1 MKKLILIC
9 LTILIFSSVSA
20 IKINEIEINPEDGRY
35 GKEWIELYNNENEDI
50 DISGWEV
57 WEGVCGSSGPKKI
70 LSITNG
76 TVIPEKGFYI
86 IEWGSKL
93 NNVGDFVILYDN
105 EGNEIDETE
114 TLEEGSSSTKTWQ
127 LCEGWKFLEA
137 TKGKKNNCEVENEN
151 ETEEE
156 EETED
161 VVEEEIIEDV
171 VEETVEKNLL
181 GESDKEEREQTQTP
195 LTPEVISLTPK
206 DIKSRDNIESLDK
219 TDYAKYGFIGF
230 CILIGVLLI
239 LKNKR
244 KQKNEII

>member
-50 DISGWEV
+50 DISEWEV
-57 WEGVCGSSGPKKI
+57 WEGVCGLSGPKKI

-93 NNVGDFVILYDN
+93 NNDGDFVILYDN

-127 LCEGWKFLEA
+127 LCDSWEFLVA
-137 TKGKKNNCEVENEN
+137 TKGEKNNC

-156 EETED
+156 EEP
-161 VVEEEIIEDV
+161 EEEGEPENKTDEVIE
-171 VEETVEKNLL
+171 EEELL
-181 GESDKEEREQTQTP
+181 GESEEEEREQTQTP
-195 LTPEVISLTPK
+195 LTPEIIKLNTPK
-206 DIKSRDNIESLDK
+206 DIKSEDNIESLDK